1 MNDTASAFLGI
12 ESVPFPRLS
21 LDEFLAWGPDAII
34 RADVPAVIDVFPPA
48 EPGFYRSA
56 VIEKLG
62 DTNVALFTKDRT
74 KENETRAEVTK
85 IPLRDFFESEPYK
98 SNTDGTYRIV
108 SNIKNQPG
116 AINDLL
122 GFDTGSMF
130 DYQAPLN
137 SANIWANYDG
147 LRGRNHF
154 DEFENF
160 NFQLEGRKRFIVMP
174 PGFKNYYIRSVLRG
188 YANTSETIR
197 VDNPDVKRFPR
208 LVAALAQRRDI
219 VLEPGQMLYLPM
231 GWWHQVDG
239 LDRVNI
245 NINFWLHNTKIF
257 RHPLILADSLYKA
270 AFRKL
275 KGFYDYQPEQSPMGG
290 KK

>member
-1 MNDTASAFLGI
+1 MTETASGYYGI
-12 ESVPFPRLS
+12 ESVQYPRLS

-34 RADVPAVIDVFPPA
+34 RADVPAVIDVLPPA

-62 DTNVALFTKDRT
+62 DTRVALFTKDRN
-74 KENETRAEVTK
+74 KENETRAEITK
-85 IPLRDFFESEPYK
+85 IILRDYFEREPYK
-98 SNTDGTYRIV
+98 SNTDGRYRVV
-108 SNIKNQPG
+108 SNIKNQPE

-122 GFDTGSMF
+122 GFDTESMF

-137 SANIWANYDG
+137 SANIWVSYDG
-147 LRGRNHF
+147 LRGRPHF

-160 NFQLEGRKRFIVMP
+160 NLQLEGRKRFVVMP
-174 PGFKNYYIRSVLRG
+174 PGFKNYYVRSALRG
-188 YANTSETIR
+188 YGHHSKPTR
-197 VDNPDVKRFPR
+197 LDNIDLTRYPR
-208 LVAALAQRRDI
+208 LVAMLAQRRDI

-245 NINFWLHNTKIF
+245 NINFWLRDTKIL
-257 RHPLILADSLYKA
+257 RRPLILADSLYKL

-275 KGFYDYQPEQSPMGG
+275 MGFYDYQPEKQSAGG